1 MRARLGENYLQNKK
15 RVAQVALRRSL
26 DKIDNNEAKSQDES
40 WVIISIEWYEFDE
53 AQWFYTPKWCS
64 HLESKEG
71 YAGFPAYLLYKT
83 FMHSKEYI
91 WYSRIFFAVIDG
103 FNC

>member
-26 DKIDNNEAKSQDES
+26 DKIDNNDAKSQDES
-40 WVIISIEWYEFDE
+40 RVIISIEWYEFDE

-64 HLESKEG
+64 YLESKEG
-71 YAGFPAYLLYKT
+71 YAGFPAYLLYET

-91 WYSRIFFAVIDG
+91 WYSNIFFAVIDG